1 MILGILAD
9 LFWLLMCFVVGGL
22 ILIAAT
28 FIGCVVYIFIH
39 NAINIVKKNCKKGD

>member
-1 MILGILAD
+1 MIFNLFAD
-9 LFWLLMCFVVGGL
+9 LFWFLMCIVIGGL

-39 NAINIVKKNCKKGD
+39 NAINTVKKNCKKEK